1 MEEKDIAKFPK
12 RRKYILF
19 LYFRIFCLLRSFLN
33 LNSIIDLSDVKSI
46 YENSDLVV
54 IGTIEEK
61 EYFIPDKQDYVVTH
75 GKLEIERIIKGY
87 NSGGMIDF
95 YMTGGFLYSWRISK

>member
-1 MEEKDIAKFPK
+1 MEEKDIAKCPK

-95 YMTGGFLYSWRISK
+95 YMTGGFLYS